1 MLRDQRWM
9 LIIRTIIVVEVGV
22 VPCAAVILR
31 WNSRPCKDRVRA
43 WGQCNGERYVS
54 SASKAYG

>member
-1 MLRDQRWM
+1 M